1 MGTALDLAFA
11 KSFLTALGLT
21 MPRML
26 AVFLLV
32 PLFNRQLLPGMLR
45 GAVAASLCLVLVPA
59 MQGELSQHRFA
70 GLDLLALILKEATI
84 GFMLGFLIALPFWS
98 LEAVGF
104 IVDNQRGASIA
115 SSINPLTGHDS
126 SPLGML
132 FNQAFMVFFLLS
144 GGFVLMLS
152 VLYQSYE
159 LWPVLGEWPTL
170 RPSQAPAL
178 LGLLDRLVGLAMVLA
193 GPVLVAMFLAEM
205 GLALVSRFA
214 PQLQVFFLA
223 MPIKSALAML
233 MLAVYAVNLFDNAA
247 LEINR
252 FHGLFDTVRDT
263 LGWKIAP

>member
-1 MGTALDLAFA
+1 MGMTLDLAFA
-11 KSFLTALGLT
+11 KSFLAALGLT

-45 GAVAASLCLVLVPA
+45 GVVAAALCLVLAPA
-59 MQGELSQHRFA
+59 LQVDLAQQRFE
-70 GLDLLALILKEATI
+70 GLDLIVLILKEAVI

-159 LWPVLGEWPTL
+159 LWPVLGEWPSFK
-170 RPSQAPAL
+170 PSQAPAL
-178 LGLLDRLVGLAMVLA
+178 LTLLDRLVGLAIVLA

-233 MLAVYAVNLFDNAA
+233 MLAVYAVHLFDYAA
-247 LEINR
+247 LEIGK
-252 FHGLFDTVRDT
+252 FHGLFATVET
-263 LGWKIAP
+263 IFGWRVRP